1 MAGVLALVG
10 GNEWQEKCTFDRE
23 LLEASGGTE
32 VLVLPTAAAY
42 EHPQRSVET
51 AQAWFQAMG
60 ATVRGLDVLRRQD
73 AENEGN
79 AAAIRAARFIYL
91 SGGSPMH
98 LRSVLKDSPV
108 WDAIIETWDSGAVL
122 AGSSAGAMVLC
133 DPMVD
138 PRGGAFTLGLGLV
151 EQVALIPHHE
161 EWDEDQ
167 ARRTIELAPAGL
179 PVVGIDTQTA
189 LIRDAD
195 GSWRTEGAG
204 PVVVFV
210 DGKEA
215 ALAVALRVAALD
227 HEVGNDPV
235 EREAVVEVVA
245 GQEDEV
251 VDRLRCLLGV
261 QGDRDRATLGRL
273 HRRRVGLRGVDA
285 HRWCGRERGRGP

>member
-108 WDAIIETWDSGAVL
+108 WDAITET
-122 AGSSAGAMVLC
+122 MVT
-133 DPMVD
+133 
-138 PRGGAFTLGLGLV
+138 F
-151 EQVALIPHHE
+151 
-161 EWDEDQ
+161 
-167 ARRTIELAPAGL
+167 
-179 PVVGIDTQTA
+179 
-189 LIRDAD
+189 
-195 GSWRTEGAG
+195 S
-204 PVVVFV
+204 
-210 DGKEA
+210 
-215 ALAVALRVAALD
+215 
-227 HEVGNDPV
+227 
-235 EREAVVEVVA
+235 
-245 GQEDEV
+245 
-251 VDRLRCLLGV
+251 LGV
-261 QGDRDRATLGRL
+261 PFGAPGTPSAAIFWT
-273 HRRRVGLRGVDA
+273 VSMPAVT
-285 HRWCGRERGRGP
+285 